1 MRTFQHIC
9 NSYCQHY
16 SCSQK
21 VHRTREII
29 TPHTNVPFS
38 PTLSHTLYSYNS
50 HTFPAPSLHTAKSY
64 NVSALWVLCITESH
78 PFHHLMGQGPLRHI
92 CLHAL
97 AVHSPYSRG
106 SISVPLLPLST
117 LEQVLPRRCHSTV
130 SPSYGLVII
139 VSQESFRR
147 SSGDVW
153 PDTPSTC
160 PSQKITVILLSACST
175 FFDSVPYHL
184 GQLP

>member
-1 MRTFQHIC
+1 MHTLQHIC

-21 VHRTREII
+21 VLGTRDII
-29 TPHTNVPFS
+29 TPHTNVSFS

-50 HTFPAPSLHTAKSY
+50 RTFPAPSLHTARSY
-64 NVSALWVLCITESH
+64 NVGTLWVLCITESH
-78 PFHHLMGQGPLRHI
+78 PFHHLKGQGPLMHI

-106 SISVPLLPLST
+106 SISVSLLPLST
-117 LEQVLPRRCHSTV
+117 MEQVLPRRCHSTV
-130 SPSYGLVII
+130 CPSYWLVVI
-139 VSQESFRR
+139 VSQDSFRS

-153 PDTPSTC
+153 PDTPSSVSVAENHSNLPQC
-160 PSQKITVILLSACST
+160 MLDIL
-175 FFDSVPYHL
+175 
-184 GQLP
+184 